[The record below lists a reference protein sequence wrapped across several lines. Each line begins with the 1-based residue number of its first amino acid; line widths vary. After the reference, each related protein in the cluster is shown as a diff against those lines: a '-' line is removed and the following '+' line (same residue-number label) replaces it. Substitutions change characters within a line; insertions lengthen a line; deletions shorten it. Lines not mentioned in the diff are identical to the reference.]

1 MATLCRQDDFTVV
14 ELDRSYDALD
24 EQPIEALTDLL
35 LREIEARQPINLVLD
50 FSNTEYTRRLQ
61 RPAGRRRVA
70 VGAQRPQVA
79 AGDRH
84 GLLPGRLTRRPFG
97 RERLLAGRTAGSRSR
112 AVRER
117 TARVT
122 ARRQRADGASS

>member
-50 FSNTEYTRRLQ
+50 FSNTEYISSRVLEVLFRSWKRVKDRRGKMILCSLSPFCAEVLHITHLDAIWQ
-61 RPAGRRRVA
+61 IEPSREVAIERISTANPA
-70 VGAQRPQVA
+70 
-79 AGDRH
+79 
-84 GLLPGRLTRRPFG
+84 
-97 RERLLAGRTAGSRSR
+97 
-112 AVRER
+112 
-117 TARVT
+117 
-122 ARRQRADGASS
+122 